1 MPATV
6 TIVNWNIQNY
16 GPTKSG
22 QRYGNR
28 DVVKAIA
35 KVVNDVNADI
45 FVLLEVNTT
54 HVATARQVAD
64 IMRAEL
70 REEALN
76 PDTEWRRYVLSPN
89 TGVEFYAFFVRD
101 TSYTRPLPIVGPVV
115 AGAVPTIL
123 GGAGQAAVTAAQF
136 DAVPGQNLRASQFP
150 LLSPDRHQYIHGH
163 QQPVPPWPGVRRPV
177 LGLFW
182 VPTASAANRLLPI
195 VACHFAAQSWLARA
209 QFNNLPYFSLLR
221 ALAPA
226 PPPPPPPN
234 PPPAPPNPVQL
245 NVRPPGGG
253 WVQHAANYYVLLGDF
268 NVDFLA
274 FPQDYGSIRGTP
286 RPRLGATQFVND
298 TTHLVTYY
306 RYSPRD
312 FHTTAELAINA
323 YDDIFCRTTPTVVGV
338 AGAQAQ
344 VMNIPEQ
351 VRTRELQ
358 LKASVDHYRVL
369 DQRGFT
375 SDAYNE
381 LVYDYARQLAGDWS
395 HVINLTGS
403 LVGGRLISD
412 HLPVVWDITIG

>member
-1 MPATV
+1 MPTV
-6 TIVNWNIQNY
+6 TVVNWNIQNY

-22 QRYGNR
+22 QRFGNR
-28 DVVKAIA
+28 DVVRAIA

-54 HVATARQVAD
+54 HVATAQQVSD

-70 REEALN
+70 RAEALN

-89 TGVEFYAFFVRD
+89 TGREFYAFFVRD
-101 TSYTRPLPIVGPVV
+101 TGYTRPLPIVGPLV

-136 DAVPGQNLRASQFP
+136 DAVAVQNLRASHFP
-150 LLSPDRHQYIHGH
+150 LLSPDLHRYVLGH
-163 QQPVPPWPGVRRPV
+163 QFPIPPWPATRRPV

-182 VPTASAANRLLPI
+182 VPGASAANRLLPI
-195 VACHFAAQSWLARA
+195 VACHFAADHGLARA
-209 QFNNLPYFSLLR
+209 QFRNLRYFSLLE
-221 ALAPA
+221 ALAAA

-234 PPPAPPNPVQL
+234 PVPPPPNPVQL

-274 FPQDYGSIRGTP
+274 YPGDYSSIRGTP
-286 RPRLGATQFVND
+286 RPDLGATQFVND
-298 TTHLVTYY
+298 TTHLVTYR

-312 FHTTAELAINA
+312 FHTTPELAINA
-323 YDDIFCRTTPTVVGV
+323 YDDIFGGASPAVVGV
-338 AGAQAQ
+338 VGAGAR
-344 VMNIPEQ
+344 VINIPEQ
-351 VRTRELQ
+351 IRTRQLQ
-358 LKASVDHYRVL
+358 INDSVWHYREL
-369 DQRGFT
+369 DQRGFD
-375 SDAYNE
+375 SNEYNE
-381 LVYDYARQLAGDWS
+381 LVYDYGRQLAGDPS
-395 HVINLTGS
+395 HIINLTGS